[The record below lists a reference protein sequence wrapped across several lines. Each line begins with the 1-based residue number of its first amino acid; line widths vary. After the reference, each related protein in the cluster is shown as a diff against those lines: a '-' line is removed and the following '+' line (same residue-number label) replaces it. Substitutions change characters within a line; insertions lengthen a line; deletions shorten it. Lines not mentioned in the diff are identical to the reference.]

1 MKQILNVLALAF
13 SLTCWSQSDTK
24 PVLSVTLVIRN
35 EITGKPV
42 DAEFEWPDRA
52 RIRRTGMG
60 NYALSLAP
68 GQSDVLTVSRDGYFD
83 TNLKLDYSEEE
94 TTAYHEIKLKP
105 GIPQLLIGITS
116 SETGETLKSAIDLF
130 TMDEKSIVFS
140 EEVETSP
147 YTIDL
152 EYNEVHVL
160 QVRAPGYFS
169 FKDTIDYMGVFD
181 GRSRTRNIALV
192 PLKVGNKITVHNIYF
207 KPNESELTEFAK
219 LMLVELTHVL
229 SSDRGLKI
237 EVGAHTDDVGTNEY
251 NLNLSEKRALSV
263 KRHLLEK
270 GAKEDQL
277 IAKGYGEASPVAPND
292 TDDNRAQNRRV
303 EFKILKVD

>member
-1 MKQILNVLALAF
+1 MKQLLTSLALA
-13 SLTCWSQSDTK
+13 SALTGWSQSDTR
-24 PVLSVTLVIRN
+24 PPLTVAVVVRN

-42 DAEFEWPDRA
+42 DADLEWPDRA
-52 RIRRTGMG
+52 KVRRTGQG
-60 NYALSLAP
+60 NYSISIAP
-68 GQSDVLTVSRDGYFD
+68 GQTEVLSISRDGYFD
-83 TNLKLDYSEEE
+83 SNLKLDYSEEE
-94 TTAYHEIKLKP
+94 TTAYHEVKLKP
-105 GIPQLLIGITS
+105 GIPQLLISITS

-160 QVRAPGYFS
+160 QVRAPGHFS
-169 FKDTIDYMGVFD
+169 FKDTIDYTGVYD

-192 PLKVGNKITVHNIYF
+192 PLKVGNKITVQNIYF
-207 KPNESELTEFAK
+207 RPNESELTDFAR

-229 SSDRGLKI
+229 ASDRGLRI

-251 NLNLSEKRALSV
+251 NLALSGKRALSV
-263 KRHLLEK
+263 TRHLLEK

-277 IAKGYGEASPVAPND
+277 IAKGYGEASPVMPND
-292 TDDNRAQNRRV
+292 SDANRAQNRRV

>member
-1 MKQILNVLALAF
+1 MRSLLTLAALAF
-13 SLTCWSQSDTK
+13 SLICWSQSDTK
-24 PVLSVTLVIRN
+24 PPLSVSIVVRN

-42 DAEFEWPDRA
+42 DADLEWPDRSKV
-52 RIRRTGMG
+52 RKNGPG
-60 NYALSLAP
+60 NYVVSLNP
-68 GQSDVLTVSRDGYFD
+68 GQSEVLTISRDGYFD
-83 TNLKLDYSEEE
+83 SNLRLDYAEEE

-105 GIPQLLIGITS
+105 GVPQLLITITS

-130 TMDEKSIVFS
+130 TMDEKSMVFS

-160 QVRAPGYFS
+160 QVRCPGYFS
-169 FKDTIDYMGVFD
+169 FKDTIDYKGVFD
-181 GRSRTRNIALV
+181 GRSRTRTVALV
-192 PLKVGNKITVHNIYF
+192 PLKVGNKISVHNIYF
-207 KPNESELTEFAK
+207 KPNESELTDFAY

-229 SSDRGLKI
+229 ASDRSLRI

-251 NLNLSEKRALSV
+251 NLGLSEKRAQSV
-263 KRHLLEK
+263 KKHLLEK

-277 IAKGYGEASPVAPND
+277 IAKGYGEAFPVAQND
-292 TDDNRAQNRRV
+292 SEQSRAQNRRV

>member
-1 MKQILNVLALAF
+1 MKPLFTLVAFAL
-13 SLTCWSQSDTK
+13 SLTSWSQSDSK
-24 PVLSVTLVIRN
+24 PPISVTIVVRN
-35 EITGKPV
+35 ELTNKPV
-42 DAEFEWPDRA
+42 DADVEWIDRSKVK
-52 RIRRTGMG
+52 RGGLG
-60 NYALSLAP
+60 NYSVSLAP
-68 GQSDVLTVSRDGYFD
+68 GQSEVLTISRDGYFD
-83 TNLKLDYSEEE
+83 SNVKLDYTEEE

-105 GIPQLLIGITS
+105 GVPQLLIGITS

-160 QVRAPGYFS
+160 QVRCPGYFS

-192 PLKVGNKITVHNIYF
+192 PLKVGNKISVNNIYF
-207 KPNESELTEFAK
+207 EPNKSELTEFAR

-229 SSDRGLKI
+229 STDRGLRI

-251 NLNLSEKRALSV
+251 NLSLSEKRAKSV
-263 KRHLLEK
+263 TTHLVEK
-270 GAKEDQL
+270 GAKPDQL
-277 IAKGYGEASPVAPND
+277 IAKGYGEGAPVVPND
-292 TDDNRAQNRRV
+292 SEASRAQNRRV